1 MSLVGNVEGVGDVA
15 GKPMIEDA
23 ATREETPVGSPLP
36 SRSLL
41 SVAGLVAGATLLSKG
56 MGFVRQALIAAIYG
70 SGPEY
75 SAFGVAYILPGF
87 LLILLGGINGPFHSA
102 IVSILKKRR
111 DPATDDPARWLES
124 ISTLVGCLLLLVT
137 LGLWWGA
144 EWVVRLN
151 APGAS
156 PEVHALAAT
165 QLRIMA
171 PLALLSGLIGIGFG
185 ALNAA
190 EHYALPA
197 LSPLISSL
205 AVIGILV
212 ALGWTGIPSLI
223 AWGVLAGAV
232 AQWLAQV
239 PLQMRLRLG
248 QPRLRFEWGSPQ
260 VRAVGLLM
268 LPAVISSGM
277 IHINVYVDMFFA
289 SFVPGDRTIGNLG
302 YAQLLVQTPL
312 GILSNMVLVP
322 LMPLYA
328 QLSGDRARWPEL
340 RQRIRQSLMITA
352 ILTLPLS
359 MLLVALAEPIVQV
372 AYQRGRFTAEVAQ
385 EVAALLMAYGLGM
398 SCYLLRDV
406 LVRIFYALEDGI
418 TPLRISSMAIGLN
431 ALLDLLFLPAFGA
444 PGIALATAGVNLVA
458 LIWLGI
464 RLQHRLQGIPWLDMG
479 RTLIPLLGIT
489 ALAGG
494 LSRWLWIQLRP
505 LELLGSPLLSTI
517 IWAGLA
523 AGVGS
528 SLFALGALSL
538 RIPEMDWVAAQIRNR
553 AGHVLSLMIS
563 KLSRN

>member
-1 MSLVGNVEGVGDVA
+1 
-15 GKPMIEDA
+15 MIEES
-23 ATREETPVGSPLP
+23 ATQESSALP

-56 MGFVRQALIAAIYG
+56 MGFVRQALIAAVYG

-75 SAFGVAYILPGF
+75 SAFSIAYVLPGF

-102 IVSILKKRR
+102 IVSILKKQR
-111 DPATDDPARWLES
+111 DRGREDPTVWLEA
-124 ISTLVGCLLLLVT
+124 ISTLVGCLLLAVT

-144 EWVVRLN
+144 DWVVRLN

-156 PEVHALAAT
+156 PEVHALAAA

-171 PLALLSGLIGIGFG
+171 PLALLSGWIGIGFG

-190 EHYALPA
+190 EHYLLPA

-212 ALGWTGIPSLI
+212 TLGWTGIPTLL
-223 AWGVLAGAV
+223 AWGVLIGAI

-239 PLQMRLRLG
+239 PLQMRLGLG
-248 QPRLRFEWGSPQ
+248 RLRLCFEWGSPQ

-277 IHINVYVDMFFA
+277 IHINVYVDLFFA

-328 QLSGDRARWPEL
+328 QLAGDGSRWPEL
-340 RQRIRQSLMITA
+340 RQRIRQGLMVTA
-352 ILTLPLS
+352 ILTLPLA
-359 MLLVALAEPIVQV
+359 MVLVALAEPIVQV
-372 AYQRGRFTAEVAQ
+372 AYQRGRFAPEVTQ

-398 SCYLLRDV
+398 TCYLLRDV
-406 LVRIFYALEDGI
+406 LVRIFYALEDGA
-418 TPLRISSMAIGLN
+418 TPLHISGLAIGLN
-431 ALLDLLFLPAFGA
+431 ALLDFLFLPTFGA
-444 PGIALATAGVNLVA
+444 PGIALATAGVNLMA
-458 LIWLGI
+458 LIGLGI
-464 RLQHRLQGIPWLDMG
+464 RLHRRLPGIPWREMG
-479 RTLIPLLGIT
+479 QALLPLLGIT
-489 ALAGG
+489 TLAGA
-494 LSRWLWIQLRP
+494 LSHWLWTQLRSQQI
-505 LELLGSPLLSTI
+505 LGSPLITAAL
-517 IWAGLA
+517 WAGLA
-523 AGVGS
+523 AGIGL
-528 SLFALGALSL
+528 SLFAAGALYL
-538 RIPEMDWVAAQIRNR
+538 RIPEVNWLAARIQT
-553 AGHVLSLMIS
+553 HLSKIA
-563 KLSRN
+563 SRRSPSRP

>member
-1 MSLVGNVEGVGDVA
+1 MEES
-15 GKPMIEDA
+15 
-23 ATREETPVGSPLP
+23 ATQEEIPGGSPSAGP
-36 SRSLL
+36 SRSLM

-56 MGFVRQALIAAIYG
+56 IGFIRQALIAAVYG

-102 IVSILKKRR
+102 IVSVLKKQR
-111 DPATDDPARWLES
+111 DRDREDAAAWLES
-124 ISTLVGCLLLLVT
+124 ISTLVGCLLLLVS

-144 EWVVRLN
+144 DWVVRLN

-156 PEVHALAAT
+156 PEVHALAAA

-171 PLALLSGLIGIGFG
+171 PLALLSGWIGIGFG

-212 ALGWTGIPSLI
+212 TLGWTGIPTLL
-223 AWGVLAGAV
+223 AWGVLIGAI

-239 PLQMRLRLG
+239 PLQMRLGLG
-248 QPRLRFEWGSPQ
+248 RPRLRFEWGSPQ

-277 IHINVYVDMFFA
+277 IHINVHVDLFFA

-328 QLSGDRARWPEL
+328 QLAGDGSRWPEL
-340 RQRIRQSLMITA
+340 RQRIRQGLMLTA
-352 ILTLPLS
+352 IVTLPLS

-372 AYQRGRFTAEVAQ
+372 AYQRGRFTPEVTQ

-398 SCYLLRDV
+398 TGYLLRDV
-406 LVRIFYALEDGI
+406 LVRIFYALEDGA

-431 ALLDLLFLPAFGA
+431 ALLDFLFLQAFGA
-444 PGIALATAGVNLVA
+444 PGIALATAGVNLIAV
-458 LIWLGI
+458 IGLGI
-464 RLQHRLQGIPWLDMG
+464 RLHQRLPGIPWQEMG
-479 RTLIPLLGIT
+479 QALLPLLGIT
-489 ALAGG
+489 VLAGG
-494 LSRWLWIQLRP
+494 LSHWLWTQLRSY
-505 LELLGSPLLSTI
+505 EIVGSPLLTAI

-523 AGVGS
+523 AGLGL
-528 SLFALGALSL
+528 SLFAAGALYL
-538 RIPEMDWVAAQIRNR
+538 RIPEVEWAAARLRKRVGRRGSQW
-553 AGHVLSLMIS
+553 A
-563 KLSRN
+563 SRN

>member
-1 MSLVGNVEGVGDVA
+1 M
-15 GKPMIEDA
+15 
-23 ATREETPVGSPLP
+23 REESAIQEKAPASSPP

-56 MGFVRQALIAAIYG
+56 MGFIRQALIAAVYG

-111 DPATDDPARWLES
+111 DPDLDDPARWLES
-124 ISTLVGCLLLLVT
+124 ISTLVGGVLLLVT
-137 LGLWWGA
+137 LSLWWGA

-156 PEVHALAAT
+156 PEVHALAAS

-205 AVIGILV
+205 AVIAILL
-212 ALGWTGIPSLI
+212 AFGWTGIPSLI
-223 AWGVLAGAV
+223 AWGILIGAV

-239 PLQMRLRLG
+239 PLQMRLGLG
-248 QPRLRFEWGSPQ
+248 RPRLRFEWGSPQ

-322 LMPLYA
+322 FMPLYA
-328 QLSGDRARWPEL
+328 QLAGDVAHWPEL
-340 RQRIRQSLMITA
+340 RQRIRQGLMITA

-372 AYQRGRFTAEVAQ
+372 AYQRGRFTAEVTQ
-385 EVAALLMAYGLGM
+385 EVSALLMAYGLGM

-406 LVRIFYALEDGI
+406 LVRIFYALEDGA
-418 TPLRISSMAIGLN
+418 TPLRISGLAIGLN
-431 ALLDLLFLPAFGA
+431 ALLDFLFLRAFGA
-444 PGIALATAGVNLVA
+444 PGIALATAGVNVLA
-458 LIWLGI
+458 LIGLGI
-464 RLQHRLQGIPWLDMG
+464 QLQRRLGGIPWLEMG
-479 RTLIPLLGIT
+479 RSLLPLLGVT
-489 ALAGG
+489 TLAGG
-494 LSRWLWIQLRP
+494 LSAWFWTRLRS
-505 LELLGSPLLSTI
+505 LEVLGSPLLTTLL
-517 IWAGLA
+517 WAGLA
-523 AGVGS
+523 AGLGLG
-528 SLFALGALSL
+528 LFTAGTLYL
-538 RIPEMDWVAAQIRNR
+538 RIPEMDWVVAQIRDRLGRLAGKLCQNR
-553 AGHVLSLMIS
+553 
-563 KLSRN
+563 N

>member
-1 MSLVGNVEGVGDVA
+1 MSDVA
-15 GKPMIEDA
+15 GEPMIEDA
-23 ATREETPVGSPLP
+23 TTREETPVGLP

-56 MGFVRQALIAAIYG
+56 MGFIRQALIAAVYG

-102 IVSILKKRR
+102 IVSILKKQR

-190 EHYALPA
+190 EHYVLPA

-205 AVIGILV
+205 AVIGILL

-223 AWGVLAGAV
+223 AWGILVGAV

-239 PLQMRLRLG
+239 PLQIRLG
-248 QPRLRFEWGSPQ
+248 LGRPRLRFEWGSPQ

-268 LPAVISSGM
+268 VPAVISSGM
-277 IHINVYVDMFFA
+277 IHINVYVDLFFA

-328 QLSGDRARWPEL
+328 QLAGDGARWPEL

-372 AYQRGRFTAEVAQ
+372 AYQRGRFTAEVTQ

-406 LVRIFYALEDGI
+406 LVRIFYALEDGA
-418 TPLRISSMAIGLN
+418 TPLRISGIAIGLN
-431 ALLDLLFLPAFGA
+431 ALLDFLFLRAFGA

-464 RLQHRLQGIPWLDMG
+464 RLQHRLQGIPWLEMG
-479 RTLIPLLGIT
+479 RSLLPLLGIT
-489 ALAGG
+489 GLAGG
-494 LSRWLWIQLRP
+494 LSGWLWNHLRS
-505 LELLGSPLLSTI
+505 LQLLGSPLLTAMVWSS
-517 IWAGLA
+517 LA
-523 AGVGS
+523 AALGLG
-528 SLFALGALSL
+528 LFAVGAFSL

-553 AGHVLSLMIS
+553 ANQVLSLLIR
-563 KLSRN
+563 KLNRSRD

>member
-1 MSLVGNVEGVGDVA
+1 MSEEG
-15 GKPMIEDA
+15 
-23 ATREETPVGSPLP
+23 ATGEETSLP
-36 SRSLL
+36 RASRSLL

-56 MGFVRQALIAAIYG
+56 MGFIRQALIAAVYG

-102 IVSILKKRR
+102 IVSILKKQQ

-137 LGLWWGA
+137 FGLWWGA

-185 ALNAA
+185 TLNAA
-190 EHYALPA
+190 GHYALPA

-205 AVIGILV
+205 AVITVLL
-212 ALGWTGIPSLI
+212 AFGWTRLPSLI

-239 PLQMRLRLG
+239 PLQMRLGLG
-248 QPRLRFEWGSPQ
+248 KPRLRFEWGSPQ

-328 QLSGDRARWPEL
+328 QLAGDRARWPEL

-418 TPLRISSMAIGLN
+418 TPLRISGIAIGLN
-431 ALLDLLFLPAFGA
+431 ALLDFLLLRAFGA

-458 LIWLGI
+458 LIGLGI
-464 RLQHRLQGIPWLDMG
+464 RLQQHLQGIPWLDMG
-479 RTLIPLLGIT
+479 RNLIPLLGIT

-494 LSRWLWIQLRP
+494 LSHGLWMQLRS
-505 LELLGSPLLSTI
+505 LELLGSPLLTTLVWS
-517 IWAGLA
+517 GLA
-523 AGVGS
+523 AGLGLA
-528 SLFALGALSL
+528 LFLLGALAL
-538 RIPEMDWVAAQIRNR
+538 RIPEMNWVAAQIRNC
-553 AGHVLSLMIS
+553 AGRVLRRLAGQP
-563 KLSRN
+563 NH

>member
-1 MSLVGNVEGVGDVA
+1 
-15 GKPMIEDA
+15 MIEES
-23 ATREETPVGSPLP
+23 ATQESSALP

-56 MGFVRQALIAAIYG
+56 MGFVRQALIAAVYG

-75 SAFGVAYILPGF
+75 SAFSIAYVLPGF

-102 IVSILKKRR
+102 IVSILKKQR
-111 DPATDDPARWLES
+111 DPGREDPTVWLEA
-124 ISTLVGCLLLLVT
+124 ISTLVGCLLLAVT

-144 EWVVRLN
+144 DWVVRLN

-156 PEVHALAAT
+156 PEVHALAAA

-171 PLALLSGLIGIGFG
+171 PLALLSGWIGIGFG

-190 EHYALPA
+190 EHYLLPA

-212 ALGWTGIPSLI
+212 TLGWTGIPTLL
-223 AWGVLAGAV
+223 AWGVLIGAI

-239 PLQMRLRLG
+239 PLQMRLGLG
-248 QPRLRFEWGSPQ
+248 RLRLCFEWGSPQ

-277 IHINVYVDMFFA
+277 IHINVYVDLFFA

-328 QLSGDRARWPEL
+328 QLAGDGSRWPEL
-340 RQRIRQSLMITA
+340 RQRIRQGLMVTA
-352 ILTLPLS
+352 ILTLPLA
-359 MLLVALAEPIVQV
+359 MVLVALAEPIVQV
-372 AYQRGRFTAEVAQ
+372 AYQRGRFAPEVTQ

-398 SCYLLRDV
+398 TCYLLRDV
-406 LVRIFYALEDGI
+406 LVRIFYALEDGA
-418 TPLRISSMAIGLN
+418 TPLHISSLAIGLN
-431 ALLDLLFLPAFGA
+431 ALLDFLFLPTFGA
-444 PGIALATAGVNLVA
+444 PGIALATAGVNLMA
-458 LIWLGI
+458 LIGLGI
-464 RLQHRLQGIPWLDMG
+464 RLHRRLPGIPWREMG
-479 RTLIPLLGIT
+479 QALLPLLGIT
-489 ALAGG
+489 TLSGAL
-494 LSRWLWIQLRP
+494 SHWLWTQLRSQQI
-505 LELLGSPLLSTI
+505 LGSPLITAAL
-517 IWAGLA
+517 WAGLA
-523 AGVGS
+523 AGIGL
-528 SLFALGALSL
+528 SLFAAGALYL
-538 RIPEMDWVAAQIRNR
+538 RIPEVNWLAARIQTR
-553 AGHVLSLMIS
+553 LSKIA
-563 KLSRN
+563 SRRSPSRP

>member
-1 MSLVGNVEGVGDVA
+1 MSDVA
-15 GKPMIEDA
+15 GEPMIEDA
-23 ATREETPVGSPLP
+23 TTREETPVGLP

-56 MGFVRQALIAAIYG
+56 MGFIRQALIAAVYG

-102 IVSILKKRR
+102 IVSILKKQR

-190 EHYALPA
+190 EHYVLPA

-205 AVIGILV
+205 AVIGILL

-223 AWGVLAGAV
+223 AWGTLVGAV

-239 PLQMRLRLG
+239 PLQMRLGLG
-248 QPRLRFEWGSPQ
+248 RPRLRFEWGSPQ

-268 LPAVISSGM
+268 VPAVISSGM
-277 IHINVYVDMFFA
+277 IHINVYVDLFFA

-328 QLSGDRARWPEL
+328 QLAGDVTRWPEL
-340 RQRIRQSLMITA
+340 RQRIRQSLMMTA

-372 AYQRGRFTAEVAQ
+372 AYQRGRFTAEVTQ

-406 LVRIFYALEDGI
+406 LVRIFYALEDGA
-418 TPLRISSMAIGLN
+418 TPLRISGIAIGLN
-431 ALLDLLFLPAFGA
+431 ALLDFLFLRAFGA

-464 RLQHRLQGIPWLDMG
+464 RLQHRLQGIPWLEMG
-479 RTLIPLLGIT
+479 RSLLPLLGIT
-489 ALAGG
+489 GLAGG
-494 LSRWLWIQLRP
+494 LSSWLWNHLRS
-505 LELLGSPLLSTI
+505 LQLLGSPLLTAM

-523 AGVGS
+523 AGLGLG
-528 SLFALGALSL
+528 LFAVGAFSL

-553 AGHVLSLMIS
+553 AGHVLSLLIR
-563 KLSRN
+563 KLSQSRN

>member
-1 MSLVGNVEGVGDVA
+1 M
-15 GKPMIEDA
+15 
-23 ATREETPVGSPLP
+23 REESAIREEPPSPP
-36 SRSLL
+36 QPQSRSLL

-56 MGFVRQALIAAIYG
+56 MGFIRQALIAAIYG

-111 DPATDDPARWLES
+111 DPALEDPARWLES
-124 ISTLVGCLLLLVT
+124 ISTLVGGVLLLVT
-137 LGLWWGA
+137 LSLWWGA

-156 PEVHALAAT
+156 PEVHALAAS

-205 AVIGILV
+205 AVIAILL
-212 ALGWTGIPSLI
+212 AFGWTGIPSLI
-223 AWGVLAGAV
+223 AWGVVIGAV

-239 PLQMRLRLG
+239 PLQMRLGLG
-248 QPRLRFEWGSPQ
+248 RPRLRFEWGSPQ

-322 LMPLYA
+322 FMPLYA
-328 QLSGDRARWPEL
+328 QLAGDVAHWPEL
-340 RQRIRQSLMITA
+340 RHRIRQGLMITA

-385 EVAALLMAYGLGM
+385 EVSALLMAYGIGM

-406 LVRIFYALEDGI
+406 LVRIFYALEDGA
-418 TPLRISSMAIGLN
+418 TPLRISGLAIGLN
-431 ALLDLLFLPAFGA
+431 ALLDFLFLRAFGA
-444 PGIALATAGVNLVA
+444 PGIALATAGVNVLA
-458 LIWLGI
+458 LIGLGI
-464 RLQHRLQGIPWLDMG
+464 QLQRRLGGIPWLEMG
-479 RTLIPLLGIT
+479 RTLLPLLGIT
-489 ALAGG
+489 TLAGG
-494 LSRWLWIQLRP
+494 LSAWLWIQLRS
-505 LELLGSPLLSTI
+505 LEVLGSPFLTTLL
-517 IWAGLA
+517 WAGLA
-523 AGVGS
+523 AGLGLG
-528 SLFALGALSL
+528 LFTLGALYL
-538 RIPEMDWVAAQIRNR
+538 RIPEMDWVVAQIRDR
-553 AGHVLSLMIS
+553 LGRLVV
-563 KLSRN
+563 KLHWGRN

>member
-1 MSLVGNVEGVGDVA
+1 MEESA
-15 GKPMIEDA
+15 I
-23 ATREETPVGSPLP
+23 REETPAGSSPP
-36 SRSLL
+36 PQSRSLL

-56 MGFVRQALIAAIYG
+56 MGFIRQALIAAVYG

-124 ISTLVGCLLLLVT
+124 ISTLVGCLLLLVS

-212 ALGWTGIPSLI
+212 TLGWTGIPSLI
-223 AWGVLAGAV
+223 AWGILVGAI

-239 PLQMRLRLG
+239 PLQMRLGLG
-248 QPRLRFEWGSPQ
+248 RPRLRFEWGSPQ
-260 VRAVGLLM
+260 VRTVGLLM

-322 LMPLYA
+322 FMPLYA
-328 QLSGDRARWPEL
+328 QLAGDVARWPEL
-340 RQRIRQSLMITA
+340 RQRIRQGLMITA

-372 AYQRGRFTAEVAQ
+372 AYQRGRFTPEVTQ

-406 LVRIFYALEDGI
+406 LVRIFYALEDGA
-418 TPLRISSMAIGLN
+418 TPLRISGLAIGLN
-431 ALLDLLFLPAFGA
+431 ALLDFLFLQAFGA
-444 PGIALATAGVNLVA
+444 PGIALATAGVNLMA
-458 LIWLGI
+458 LIGLGI
-464 RLQHRLQGIPWLDMG
+464 RLHQRLPGIPWLDMG
-479 RTLIPLLGIT
+479 RALLPLLGIT

-494 LSRWLWIQLRP
+494 LSGWLWLQLRS
-505 LELLGSPLLSTI
+505 LELLGSPLLTTLV
-517 IWAGLA
+517 WAGLA
-523 AGVGS
+523 AGLGL
-528 SLFALGALSL
+528 SLFTVGALSL
-538 RIPEMDWVAAQIRNR
+538 RIPEMDWVAVQIRDR
-553 AGHVLSLMIS
+553 TGRVLSQLITSQLITKSLTRLS
-563 KLSRN
+563 KLGRSRN

>member
-1 MSLVGNVEGVGDVA
+1 M
-15 GKPMIEDA
+15 
-23 ATREETPVGSPLP
+23 P
-36 SRSLL
+36 SRSLV

-56 MGFVRQALIAAIYG
+56 MGFIRQALIAAVYG

-102 IVSILKKRR
+102 IVSILKKQR
-111 DPATDDPARWLES
+111 DPGREDPAAWLEA
-124 ISTLVGCLLLLVT
+124 ISTLVGCLLLAVT

-144 EWVVRLN
+144 DWVVRLN

-156 PEVHALAAT
+156 PEVHALAAE

-171 PLALLSGLIGIGFG
+171 PLALLSGWIGIGFG

-190 EHYALPA
+190 EHYLLPA

-212 ALGWTGIPSLI
+212 TLGWTGIPTLL
-223 AWGVLAGAV
+223 AWGVLIGAI

-239 PLQMRLRLG
+239 PIQMRLGLGRL
-248 QPRLRFEWGSPQ
+248 RLRFGWGSPQ

-277 IHINVYVDMFFA
+277 IHINVYVDLFFA

-328 QLSGDRARWPEL
+328 QLAGDGSRWPEL
-340 RQRIRQSLMITA
+340 RQRIRQGLMVTA
-352 ILTLPLS
+352 ILTLPLA
-359 MLLVALAEPIVQV
+359 MVLVALAEPIVQI
-372 AYQRGRFTAEVAQ
+372 AYQRGRFTPEVTQ

-398 SCYLLRDV
+398 TCYLLRDV
-406 LVRIFYALEDGI
+406 LVRIFYALEDGA
-418 TPLRISSMAIGLN
+418 TPLHISGLAIGLN
-431 ALLDLLFLPAFGA
+431 ALLDFLFLPTFGA
-444 PGIALATAGVNLVA
+444 PGIALATAGVNLMA
-458 LIWLGI
+458 LIGLGI
-464 RLQHRLQGIPWLDMG
+464 RLHQRLPGIPWQEMG
-479 RTLIPLLGIT
+479 QALLPLLGIT
-489 ALAGG
+489 TLAGG
-494 LSRWLWIQLRP
+494 LSHWLWTQLRSQQI
-505 LELLGSPLLSTI
+505 LGSPLITTAL
-517 IWAGLA
+517 WAGLA
-523 AGVGS
+523 AGIGL
-528 SLFALGALSL
+528 SLFAAGALYL
-538 RIPEMDWVAAQIRNR
+538 RIPEVNWLAARIQTR
-553 AGHVLSLMIS
+553 LSKIAS
-563 KLSRN
+563 QRSPSRS

>member
-1 MSLVGNVEGVGDVA
+1 
-15 GKPMIEDA
+15 MIEDA
-23 ATREETPVGSPLP
+23 KTREETPVGSPLP

-56 MGFVRQALIAAIYG
+56 MGFIRQALIAAVYG

-111 DPATDDPARWLES
+111 DPVLEDPARWLES

-205 AVIGILV
+205 AVIAVLL
-212 ALGWTGIPSLI
+212 AFGWTGIPSLI
-223 AWGVLAGAV
+223 AWGIVIGAV

-239 PLQMRLRLG
+239 PLQIRLG
-248 QPRLRFEWGSPQ
+248 LGRPRLRFEWGSPQ
-260 VRAVGLLM
+260 VWAVGLLM

-322 LMPLYA
+322 FMPLYA
-328 QLSGDRARWPEL
+328 QLAGDVSLWPEL

-372 AYQRGRFTAEVAQ
+372 AYQRGRFTPEVTQ
-385 EVAALLMAYGLGM
+385 EVAALLMAYGIGM

-406 LVRIFYALEDGI
+406 LVRIFYALEDGA
-418 TPLRISSMAIGLN
+418 TPLRISALAIGLN
-431 ALLDLLFLPAFGA
+431 ALLDFLFLRAFGA
-444 PGIALATAGVNLVA
+444 PGIALATAGVNVLA
-458 LIWLGI
+458 LIGLGI
-464 RLQHRLQGIPWLDMG
+464 QLHRRLGGIPWLEMG
-479 RTLIPLLGIT
+479 RSLLPLLGIT
-489 ALAGG
+489 TLAGG
-494 LSRWLWIQLRP
+494 LSAWLWIQLRTVAV
-505 LELLGSPLLSTI
+505 LGSPFLTTL

-523 AGVGS
+523 AGLGL
-528 SLFALGALSL
+528 SLFTLGAFSL
-538 RIPEMDWVAAQIRNR
+538 RIPEMDWVAAQIRDR
-553 AGHVLSLMIS
+553 LGRLAG
-563 KLSRN
+563 KLRQGRN